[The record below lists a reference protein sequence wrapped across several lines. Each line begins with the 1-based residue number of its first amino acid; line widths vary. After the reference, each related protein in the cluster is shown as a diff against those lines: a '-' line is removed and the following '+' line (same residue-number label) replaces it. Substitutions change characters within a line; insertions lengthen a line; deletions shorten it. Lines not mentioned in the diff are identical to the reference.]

1 MLIYTVHQRPS
12 PAGGH
17 QDPVLIKEGIC
28 WPAFLFTA
36 GWALWHR
43 LWRAFAAMV
52 IAAIALEA
60 ALVFS
65 GADEITA
72 AAAGLGYAAL
82 VALSANDWRRTALDR
97 RGYRTL
103 GVTAAA
109 DRDTAL
115 RRYFD
120 VHPQQSATPVPA

>member
-1 MLIYTVHQRPS
+1 MLIYTVHERPS
-12 PAGGH
+12 PAGTH
-17 QDPVLIKEGIC
+17 RDPVLIKEGIC

-36 GWALWHR
+36 VWALWHR
-43 LWRAFAAMV
+43 MWRAFAGLA
-52 IAAIALEA
+52 IAGIALEA
-60 ALVFS
+60 AVVFS
-65 GADEITA
+65 GADEITTA
-72 AAAGLGYAAL
+72 AVGLGYSAL
-82 VALSANDWRRTALDR
+82 VAFGANDWRRAHLGR

-120 VHPQQSATPVPA
+120 LHPQQTATPGPA